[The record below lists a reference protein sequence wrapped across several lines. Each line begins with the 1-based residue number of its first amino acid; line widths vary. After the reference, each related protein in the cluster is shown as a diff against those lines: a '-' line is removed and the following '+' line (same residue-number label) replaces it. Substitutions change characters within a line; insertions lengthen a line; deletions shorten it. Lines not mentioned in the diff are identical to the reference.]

1 MNWTPKAIR
10 ELRLR
15 LGWSA
20 AEFGRRM
27 GCSVDLV
34 HRWENGTMELDPEA
48 ANQMHHLF
56 AQVEHAAQRIS
67 QLPLAEMVMDR
78 EQLSQVTHDVVQRFE
93 PKL

>member
-1 MNWTPKAIR
+1 MEWTPKAIR
-10 ELRLR
+10 QLRLR

-20 AEFGRRM
+20 AEFGRRL

-34 HRWENGTMELDPEA
+34 HRWENGEMALDPEA
-48 ANQMHHLF
+48 ANTMHHLF
-56 AQVEHAAQRIS
+56 AQVEQTALRTS

-78 EQLSQVTHDVVQRFE
+78 EQLSQVTHDFVQRLE